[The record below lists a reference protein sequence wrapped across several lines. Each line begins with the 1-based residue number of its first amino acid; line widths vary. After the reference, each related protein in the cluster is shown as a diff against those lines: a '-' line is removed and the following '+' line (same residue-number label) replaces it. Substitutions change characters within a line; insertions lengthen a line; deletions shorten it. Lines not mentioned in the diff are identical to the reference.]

1 MFIIYYTIYVYDK
14 RYNINYNNNNYGF
27 NKYDS
32 DNMVNKLIVMIM
44 GQNCEK
50 FIKMCLDST
59 EDADARIYCDGG
71 STDSTLDIVE
81 NRIGKKSIIH
91 NTYDQDDKTMNG
103 RQRNFYLKYLKNNYP
118 DDWCLCLDADEVV
131 EDLSKIKNILP
142 LLKDGIYSVKMRHL
156 IQDLAH
162 EDAQSPEHFVL
173 HRLFKIKEATGYP
186 EIEHPLLQGTA
197 IGATTCTTIW
207 HLAYVPNM
215 WDIKK
220 RYDCHMKKSDMH
232 TTEFLK
238 KWYWAHLFGA
248 YPKSQFNPVE
258 LPKVILDEFGID
270 KDELY
275 FINRGLEVKHSIMV
289 KQWNNYFKPTSVLDL
304 GCGRGPYLFYW
315 EYFTEY
321 GHGIELSEYAV
332 KNALVGGIGVGNVS
346 DKTQYMEHDLIT
358 AIDILEHLTNEE
370 LDKTLKNMANNS
382 KHFIFSIP
390 YIGDSN
396 LEADKSHIQKK
407 TKEEWIN
414 LIESYGIKT
423 KDVPSDWLFRE
434 QLLIGEKNA

>member
-1 MFIIYYTIYVYDK
+1 MEK
-14 RYNINYNNNNYGF
+14 Q
-27 NKYDS
+27 
-32 DNMVNKLIVMIM
+32 KLVTVIM
-44 GQNCEK
+44 GQDCEK
-50 FIKMCLDST
+50 FIGMALESVKDS
-59 EDADARIYCDGG
+59 DAIVYCDGG
-71 STDSTLDIVE
+71 STDPIFWDKMRKRKDITLIE
-81 NRIGKKSIIH
+81 NE
-91 NTYDQDDKTMNG
+91 YDKEDKGMNG
-103 RQRNFYLKYLKNNYP
+103 KQRNFYLDYVKKNFP
-118 DDWCLCLDADEVV
+118 DHWCLCIDADEIV
-131 EDLSKIKNILP
+131 EDLSKIKKFIQTANPIKYLYNIR
-142 LLKDGIYSVKMRHL
+142 MRHL
-156 IQDLAH
+156 IGDLGH
-162 EDAQSPEHFVL
+162 EDATQPVHFVPC
-173 HRLFKIKEATGYP
+173 RLFHIDSDLLYP
-186 EIEHPLLQGTA
+186 ESEHPVLQSKDGKVPLNQ
-197 IGATTCTTIW
+197 GMTTIW
-207 HLAYVPNM
+207 HLSYIPGM
-215 WDIKK
+215 FEIKK
-220 RYDCHMKKSDMH
+220 KYDNHMKKSNIHSPDY
-232 TTEFLK
+232 LAG
-238 KWYWAHLFGA
+238 WYRAHLFGQ
-248 YPKSQFNPVE
+248 YPTKQFNPVE
-258 LPKVILDEFGID
+258 LPKIILDEFGID

-275 FINRGLEVKHSIMV
+275 FANRGLEVKHSIMV

>member
-1 MFIIYYTIYVYDK
+1 MLIPPVWERKD
-14 RYNINYNNNNYGF
+14 
-27 NKYDS
+27 
-32 DNMVNKLIVMIM
+32 MVEKLIVMIM

-81 NRIGKKSIIH
+81 NRIGKTSIIH

-118 DDWCLCLDADEVV
+118 NDWCLCLDADEVV
-131 EDLSKIKNILP
+131 EDLNK
-142 LLKDGIYSVKMRHL
+142 LKEWINKYGNALTKRHPCIHVKMRHL
-156 IQDLAH
+156 IQDLTH
-162 EDAQSPEHFVL
+162 EDATTPEHMCL
-173 HRLFKIKEATGYP
+173 SRLFKIQDDLEYP
-186 EIEHPLLQGTA
+186 EVEHPVLSIRGKP
-197 IGATTCTTIW
+197 IDPNNVCRVTTIW
-207 HLAYVPNM
+207 HLAYIPNL
-215 WDIKK
+215 WDIKR
-220 RYDCHMKKSDMH
+220 RYDNHMKKSNMH
-232 TTEFLK
+232 TPEYLSG
-238 KWYWAHLFGA
+238 WYRAHLFGQ
-248 YPKSQFNPVE
+248 YPTKQFNPVE
-258 LPKVILDEFGID
+258 LPKIILDEFGID

-275 FINRGLEVKHSIMV
+275 FANRGLEVKHSIMV